1 MAMARR
7 GHRCAKEVVLVR
19 VHVGDME
26 KTPAEPLVRL
36 KLFRKCIGSI
46 DPGRGD
52 REGEEEGGEKA
63 QHEIGRAHV

>member
-7 GHRCAKEVVLVR
+7 GHRCTKEVVLVR

-26 KTPAEPLVRL
+26 KTPVELLVRL
-36 KLFRKCIGSI
+36 KLFSKCIGSF

-52 REGEEEGGEKA
+52 REGKEEGGGKA
-63 QHEIGRAHV
+63 QHDYLAPV